1 MIKKKELFS
10 LFEIKKKKIELE
22 TLEMKTYQ
30 DQK

>member
-1 MIKKKELFS
+1 MIKKKELSS

>member
-1 MIKKKELFS
+1 MIKKKELSS
-10 LFEIKKKKIELE
+10 LFEIKKKIELE

>member
-10 LFEIKKKKIELE
+10 LFEIKKKIELE